1 MLGVSDVSTVENN
14 AMGENFFSKYKST
27 GIFSHCQKTVTVS
40 SEMFLNYFS
49 IYDFSMVCKSP
60 VERWSNEILSN
71 NCPIMTQCIYCKN
84 ACRVNST
91 IFWL

>member
-14 AMGENFFSKYKST
+14 AMGENLFSKYKST

-49 IYDFSMVCKSP
+49 IYDFSMLCKSP

-71 NCPIMTQCIYCKN
+71 NCLIMTQCIYCKN

-91 IFWL
+91 VFWL